1 MNRFIPEYSTVT
13 FTDVWDNIDNF
24 KLDLS
29 NSPFNNCLTEDSVN
43 ILFYLLYARYGN
55 NPIAN
60 RDINQWKFKMFSVMF
75 QYGPTW
81 EKRLDIQ
88 NKLRAIS
95 DDDLLKGAKLLPT
108 VNNDLISIEDN
119 PKYIEID
126 FPKEFYN
133 EVFAK
138 AIYNSALNP
147 STTPSTGSLDELTYI
162 NSQNTTNY
170 KKSKM
175 DAYAQLLELLE
186 VDVTEEFLVK
196 FKKCFK
202 VFVAPEKPLLY
213 VTDTEDEGDY

>member
-1 MNRFIPEYSTVT
+1 MNRMIPEYSTVT
-13 FTDVWDNIDNF
+13 FTDVWDDVEKF
-24 KLDLS
+24 RFDLS
-29 NSPFNNCLTEDSVN
+29 NSPFGGYLHQGETDTTDPLHPIVYPDSVGL
-43 ILFYLLYARYGN
+43 IFYLLYSRYGN

-60 RDINQWKFKMFSVMF
+60 RDINQWKFKVFSVIF

-88 NKLRAIS
+88 EKLRDIS
-95 DDDLLKGAKLLPT
+95 DDDLLLG
-108 VNNDLISIEDN
+108 
-119 PKYIEID
+119 
-126 FPKEFYN
+126 
-133 EVFAK
+133 AK
-138 AIYNSALNP
+138 AIYNTALNP

-175 DAYAQLLELLE
+175 EAYSQLLELLE

-213 VTDTEDEGDY
+213 VTDTEDEEIVEGD